1 MESSPSGLS
10 WRNGEYEDRIAISLA
25 ILAWKYSSGMII
37 ALLPSRAAQ
46 EYKYL
51 FHMDEKHVKERDK
64 GEQ

>member
-10 WRNGEYEDRIAISLA
+10 WRNGEYEDHIAILLA
-25 ILAWKYSSGMII
+25 ILAWKYSSRMII
-37 ALLPSRAAQ
+37 ALLPSRGAW

-51 FHMDEKHVKERDK
+51 FHMDVKDVKERDK